1 MSKHRREV
9 PRGRRVFATAT
20 TIAAVAAVVVGGV
33 GVAAVLKEQ
42 QPASNAAMSTP
53 VVIPERGRVAPAY
66 REEFVRRAEVV
77 EASRGYARTRLRQAA
92 AEVADAQ
99 RGAELRARSLKR
111 LSAAA
116 EARSAELRRE
126 LARQRRLAERARQR
140 ELARQ
145 RRIEEM
151 NRWVVPVSNY
161 EITATFGLGGDLW
174 SSDHTGLDFATAE
187 GSPVGSTAAGEVTS
201 TGWAGA
207 YGNQVVVTHDDGTQT
222 WYCHLSSIYVSPGES
237 VGPGTTIGAVG
248 ATGNTTGP
256 HLHLEVR
263 PGGGSPVDPYT
274 YLQEKGAL

>member
-9 PRGRRVFATAT
+9 PRTRRVFATVT
-20 TIAAVAAVVVGGV
+20 TIAAVAAVVVGAV
-33 GVAAVLKEQ
+33 GVAAALKEQ
-42 QPASNAAMSTP
+42 RPESTAAMSAP
-53 VVIPERGRVAPAY
+53 GAISDRAGAAPAY
-66 REEFVRRAEVV
+66 REELARRAEVV
-77 EASRGYARTRLRQAA
+77 EASRGYTRSQIRQAA
-92 AEVADAQ
+92 ADVASAQ
-99 RGAELRARSLKR
+99 RGAELRARSLER

-116 EARSAELRRE
+116 EERSGEIRRE
-126 LARQRRLAERARQR
+126 LARQRRRAERARRR

-161 EITATFGLGGDLW
+161 DITATFGSGGDLW
-174 SSDHTGLDFATAE
+174 SADHTGLDFATTE
-187 GSPVGSTAAGEVTS
+187 GSPVGSTASGEVTS

-207 YGNQVVVTHDDGTQT
+207 YGNQVVVTHEDGTET
-222 WYCHLSSIYVSPGES
+222 WYCHLSSISVSSGES

-248 ATGNTTGP
+248 MTGNTTGP

-263 PGGGSPVDPYT
+263 PGGGSPIDPYT